1 MNKKLAL
8 LIVILAI
15 FATTMQAQRD
25 YRYGLFLGVGANTT
39 TVNSDMYYDD
49 SEVVTNMVI
58 NGADTTYNT
67 RYLPIADASV
77 TPIPSFTIGAYYE
90 IPFNDIV
97 GLQMRLLYNKYGYAI
112 SGKIEHPNLNDNAWT
127 EYKYS
132 GSLKMS
138 NISAAILLKFNVFA
152 KDLSVEAGVT
162 PSFCIKMSKDVER
175 GPLHKTLAYKNNED
189 YKAFNL
195 CGTIGVTWYWLD
207 SFFCAL
213 HVNVGLLDVLKT
225 KEPYIGIDD
234 PNTILY
240 KYSDT
245 KSKTNSVY
253 FTVGYRW
260 N

>member
-49 SEVVTNMVI
+49 SGVITDTVTLT
-58 NGADTTYNT
+58 A
-67 RYLPIADASV
+67 RYLPIADASI

-90 IPFNDIV
+90 IPINEIV
-97 GLQMRLLYNKYGYAI
+97 GLQLRLLYNKYGYAI

-175 GPLHKTLAYKNNED
+175 GALHKSLSYKNNED

-213 HVNVGLLDVLKT
+213 HVNVGLLDVLKA
-225 KEPYIGIDD
+225 KEPYIGNDEH
-234 PNTILY
+234 NSILY
-240 KYSDT
+240 RYSDT

-253 FTVGYRW
+253 FTIGYRW